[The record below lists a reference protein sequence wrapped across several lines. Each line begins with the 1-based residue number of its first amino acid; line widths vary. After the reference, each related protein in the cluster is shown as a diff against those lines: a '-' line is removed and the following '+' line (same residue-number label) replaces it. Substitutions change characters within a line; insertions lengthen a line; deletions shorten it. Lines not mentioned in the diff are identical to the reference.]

1 MGPLVSQSIRDTWPK
16 SLDRTIFTKHNEIGN
31 SSISSDLYC
40 AMQSS
45 CDRRP
50 VHESCDL
57 SQQES
62 CLPEVNNRPRNIQA
76 ATISLVVPSNKAYI
90 SNGRMGNPELSK
102 RQMDI
107 AKDDLDDIS
116 TQDFLSEE
124 SSQIWITQQH
134 EAEMKRTPSRSSQ
147 SKTKKLSQAPKEIRN
162 LPVAS
167 PLQSLSEFIH
177 NGIRLNPKA
186 NAELKNGDFMRI
198 VDVFRDPASAT
209 VFLRGWI
216 FRRTRHMNGILEKK
230 YNELCWI
237 LHVDED
243 DARDASVQAMESVP
257 VTDVVRRR
265 KIRLTN
271 QAFPAFSFREDGM
284 QDNEQTVLNE
294 RVLVCRF
301 KYICTYLNSTMRDRY
316 TWSEKALH
324 RLRAEECD
332 SSLAKEDEKLR
343 YDWRGRTDMGG
354 ACSIMSTEEKQF
366 MQHEYQNQDALCRT
380 HEDTDEFSGTES
392 TASSVSGLRDSQTSA
407 CNPTPD
413 LIEEPD
419 SSAEATMNFI
429 DLTEDTTDSPS
440 NALSD
445 MPSVVGASGLNGI
458 CQSVREKSPEVVMI
472 DAIIKTTT
480 NSGTLQKRYEGQ
492 VTTTFTPHSLL
503 RRKHSCLFEDGQRV
517 ADSRKRPKTHQGWHD
532 GTALLHEPLS
542 NLGCSERSGACS
554 DDGSEDIGILKHPYH
569 SPRPSD
575 IANDKIP
582 KNQGTTNTGISCLE
596 ALPRAAL
603 ASSVSNILMS
613 PSESRVPTNSSV
625 PGFPKQRYTFGD
637 CFCGA
642 GGVSR
647 GAVQAGLRVE
657 WGFDCNN
664 YACSSYSLNNP
675 FTSVYPLWAHDFC
688 NQAQDRDFK
697 VDICHLSPPC
707 QFFSDAHT
715 VMGKN
720 DDVNTASLFAISEL
734 VKKAKP
740 RVVTLEQTSGLLRRH
755 EIYFNAVVLM
765 FTSLGFSIRWKILNC
780 ADFGVPQRRMRI
792 FMIVSW

>member
-1 MGPLVSQSIRDTWPK
+1 M
-16 SLDRTIFTKHNEIGN
+16 
-31 SSISSDLYC
+31 
-40 AMQSS
+40 
-45 CDRRP
+45 
-50 VHESCDL
+50 
-57 SQQES
+57 SQQGS
-62 CLPEVNNRPRNIQA
+62 CRPELYSTPRDIQGA
-76 ATISLVVPSNKAYI
+76 KFSLRLPSNEADI
-90 SNGRMGNPELSK
+90 SNERMRSPVLGN
-102 RQMDI
+102 RQIDI
-107 AKDDLDDIS
+107 AENDLDDIS
-116 TQDFLSEE
+116 TQDFLTEE
-124 SSQIWITQQH
+124 NSPIWITHRH
-134 EAEMKRTPSRSSQ
+134 EAEMKRTPSRTSL
-147 SKTKKLSQAPKEIRN
+147 SKTKKLSQGPKEIRN

-167 PLQSLSEFIH
+167 PLQTLSEFVY

-198 VDVFRDPASAT
+198 VDVIQDPATREVS
-209 VFLRGWI
+209 LRGWI

-230 YNELCWI
+230 YNEVCWI

-243 DARDASVQAMESVP
+243 DVRDASVQAMESVS

-284 QDNEQTVLNE
+284 PDDEQTVLNE

-332 SSLAKEDEKLR
+332 SSLAKDDEDLR
-343 YDWRGRTDMGG
+343 YEWRGRTDKGG
-354 ACSIMSTEEKQF
+354 ASSSMSTEEKQF
-366 MQHEYQNQDALCRT
+366 IEHEYQDQDALCMT
-380 HEDTDEFSGTES
+380 HEDIDQSPETES
-392 TASSVSGLRDSQTSA
+392 LTSLATSHGDSQTSA
-407 CNPTPD
+407 YHPTPD
-413 LIEEPD
+413 LTKEPG
-419 SSAEATMNFI
+419 STAEATMGFI
-429 DLTEDTTDSPS
+429 DLTEDTHDSPS
-440 NALSD
+440 NARSN
-445 MPSVVGASGLNGI
+445 MPSIVGASGLTSI
-458 CQSVREKSPEVVMI
+458 CQHVRETSPEVVKI
-472 DAIIKTTT
+472 DAIIQTTT
-480 NSGTLQKRYEGQ
+480 KSGILQKRYEGQ
-492 VTTTFTPHSLL
+492 VTTTFTPYS
-503 RRKHSCLFEDGQRV
+503 FPP
-517 ADSRKRPKTHQGWHD
+517 RKRIRLSEDWQPAADFHKKHKTDFKRQERSRPD
-532 GTALLHEPLS
+532 SAILLHESLS
-542 NLGCSERSGACS
+542 KLGCNDGVGASSDEDSEGRA
-554 DDGSEDIGILKHPYH
+554 ILRHLYH
-569 SPRPSD
+569 SPKPSHPAKGD
-575 IANDKIP
+575 TP
-582 KNQGTTNTGISCLE
+582 KNHGATDTGISCLE
-596 ALPRAAL
+596 ALPIAAPAQNCRDLMTLPSKSITPANPSIL
-603 ASSVSNILMS
+603 AS
-613 PSESRVPTNSSV
+613 PAR
-625 PGFPKQRYTFGD
+625 RYTFGD

-657 WGFDCNN
+657 WGFDCNR
-664 YACSSYSLNNP
+664 YACTSYSLNNP

-688 NQAQDRDFK
+688 NNAHDRDFK

-715 VMGKN
+715 IMGKN